1 MQKLD
6 PTNPVARVL
15 LLRCRIHPDTVE
27 RIKKAPPKKQEVP
40 IASSAPQMR
49 DTIGQ
54 RIVKQYY

>member
-1 MQKLD
+1 MQQLD

-27 RIKKAPPKKQEVP
+27 RIKKELRPKEQVP
-40 IASSAPQMR
+40 IATSAPHMP
-49 DTIGQ
+49 DTLGQ